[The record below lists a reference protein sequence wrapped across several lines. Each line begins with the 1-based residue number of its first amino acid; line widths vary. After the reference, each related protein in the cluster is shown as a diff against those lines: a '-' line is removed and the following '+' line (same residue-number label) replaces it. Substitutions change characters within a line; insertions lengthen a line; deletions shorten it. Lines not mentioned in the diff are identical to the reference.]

1 MKNRAF
7 LFPLVLLAF
16 FALSQR
22 QPLRADS
29 APAKFVFV
37 SPVQTVSLG
46 VPSEKLT
53 LQSQDAGGNEF
64 KTPATACVHLSSS
77 SSAGA
82 FSASATEWSS
92 IFVLTFAKYSANRNF
107 YYKDAFAGTQTLTAR
122 VALKPEGKP
131 PCANWPTSEW
141 GEGWSATQL
150 IAVTSGGRSTP
161 ASSETVA
168 SSTAPSQASAPTQT
182 PASSSGGDGSA
193 SDQPQIFVVALAPA
207 KGLSGASVIFE
218 ARATGLKGETL
229 HNARIIWSFG
239 DGGAA
244 EGKKV
249 AHTYH
254 YPAAYTVLVEAASG
268 ERSATAR
275 KEIAIA
281 APSLVITRVEAGEQG
296 LIELRNSGTDEVD
309 LSLWGLRSGGILF
322 TFPRG
327 TVIGAGKTVPFPAAI
342 TGIAADARSAE
353 LLFPNGS
360 VAERAAQTEHAQA
373 PRAPSNA
380 ASLMQPPPALPK
392 QTQAIAPLEAPQ
404 GAAAPSVPAV
414 SEDNTETPPPAPSA
428 SSTEL
433 LASSIASGAGFY
445 PWAAGAAGLVAV
457 SIVGYL
463 ALLRPR
469 SPLSREEEIR
479 KEAAKFDIVE

>member
-1 MKNRAF
+1 MKTRAF
-7 LFPLVLLAF
+7 LFLFVLLAF
-16 FALSQR
+16 FALPQR
-22 QPLRADS
+22 QSLRADS

-46 VPSEKLT
+46 APSEKLT

-82 FSASATEWSS
+82 FSSSATEWSS
-92 IFVLTFAKYSANRNF
+92 VFVLTFAKHSANRNF
-107 YYKDAFAGTQTLTAR
+107 YYKDATAGTHALTAR

-141 GEGWSATQL
+141 GEGWSATQTVT
-150 IAVTSGGRSTP
+150 VTSDGRPAP
-161 ASSETVA
+161 ASPETVA

-182 PASSSGGDGSA
+182 PASSSGGGGSA
-193 SDQPQIFVVALAPA
+193 PYQPQIFVVALAPA

-218 ARATGLKGETL
+218 ARATGLKGEAL
-229 HNARIIWSFG
+229 PNARIIWSFG

-244 EGKKV
+244 EGRKV
-249 AHTYH
+249 THAYH
-254 YPAAYTVLVEAASG
+254 YPAAYTVLVEAVSG
-268 ERSATAR
+268 EWSATAR

-281 APSLVITRVEAGEQG
+281 APSLAILRVETGEQG

-309 LSLWGLRSGGILF
+309 LSGWGLRGGGILF

-342 TGIAADARSAE
+342 TGIMADARSAE

-360 VAERAAQTEHAQA
+360 VAVRAAHTEDAKG
-373 PRAPSNA
+373 PRAPSTA
-380 ASLMQPPPALPK
+380 ASLIQPPLALPK
-392 QTQAIAPLEAPQ
+392 QAQAIAPLEASK
-404 GAAAPSVPAV
+404 GAAAPLLPAV
-414 SEDNTETPPPAPSA
+414 SEDNTETPPTVYRA

-433 LASSIASGAGFY
+433 LGATAAHGASAVPF
-445 PWAAGAAGLVAV
+445 AAGAAGLVAV
-457 SIVGYL
+457 SVIGYL

-469 SPLSREEEIR
+469 SSLSREEEIR
-479 KEAAKFDIVE
+479 KEAEHYDLTE